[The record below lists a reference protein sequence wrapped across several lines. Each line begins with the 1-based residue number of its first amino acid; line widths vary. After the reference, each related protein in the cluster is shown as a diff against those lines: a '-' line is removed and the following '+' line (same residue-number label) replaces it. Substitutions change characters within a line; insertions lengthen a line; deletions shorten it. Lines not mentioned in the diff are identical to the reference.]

1 MTNGPG
7 ERRAELGV
15 DISPGSLLVIDSDG
29 KSVPKEAIIERLRFA
44 RIVRVST
51 EGNAHHCRGL
61 LAARYDSRGATH
73 DDSREE
79 TAL

>member
-1 MTNGPG
+1 M
-7 ERRAELGV
+7 

-51 EGNAHHCRGL
+51 EGNASLCRDL

-79 TAL
+79 AAL

>member
-15 DISPGSLLVIDSDG
+15 DISLGSLLVIDLDD
-29 KSVPKEAIIERLRFA
+29 KRVPKEAFIEHLRFA

-51 EGNAHHCRGL
+51 EGNASLCRGL
-61 LAARYDSRGATH
+61 LAARYGSRGATH

-79 TAL
+79 AAL